1 MKQVAIYDRTMRV
14 GTQGLG
20 LQLSVPEKLAF
31 VELLDDLGVDY
42 IEAGEPGVNPRD
54 MAFFEEVV
62 DLQFLHAKLAAF
74 GAVETHPVDS
84 PALTSLL
91 DSGANVFSMGASCWA
106 LELSELEGSGTEEH
120 LDRVKSTLSAV
131 NEAADELIFDAQH
144 FFDGYLENPEFAISV
159 LRTAIAAGAT
169 RVTLCDSNGGTL
181 PHHLGKI
188 VSQVTDDLDVP
199 VGISAHN
206 DADMAVANT
215 LAAVVGGAR
224 LVKGAINGYG
234 ERCGSANLV
243 SVVPA
248 LELKMGMSC
257 LPAGHLRLLTQVA
270 RNADQLVN
278 HIPQASQAYVGRN
291 AFARKDHLAQRVQAE
306 RSTGEHVRPEELG
319 NQRRML
325 MSNSASQ
332 SDVLAMLAEYGV
344 FLSPTDPKALRV
356 VEHVNA
362 LENQGYQFEGAEASL
377 RLLVNE
383 ALGRRKTY
391 FTLDDL
397 TVTILID
404 GANFRA
410 PVASGGARAH
420 LRMKVGGELGDAT
433 SDGNGPINAMDAALR
448 QVAQTHYPALR
459 SVRLTDY
466 KVRILSS
473 GVGSESMCRV
483 LIQSGDHEEVWGTVG
498 VSTSIVQ
505 ASWLALVDAFEYKLH
520 KDGVEPI
527 HSDSPDH
534 RNM

>member
-1 MKQVAIYDRTMRV
+1 
-14 GTQGLG
+14 
-20 LQLSVPEKLAF
+20 
-31 VELLDDLGVDY
+31 
-42 IEAGEPGVNPRD
+42 
-54 MAFFEEVV
+54 
-62 DLQFLHAKLAAF
+62 
-74 GAVETHPVDS
+74 
-84 PALTSLL
+84 
-91 DSGANVFSMGASCWA
+91 
-106 LELSELEGSGTEEH
+106 
-120 LDRVKSTLSAV
+120 
-131 NEAADELIFDAQH
+131 
-144 FFDGYLENPEFAISV
+144 
-159 LRTAIAAGAT
+159 
-169 RVTLCDSNGGTL
+169 
-181 PHHLGKI
+181 
-188 VSQVTDDLDVP
+188 
-199 VGISAHN
+199 
-206 DADMAVANT
+206 
-215 LAAVVGGAR
+215 
-224 LVKGAINGYG
+224 
-234 ERCGSANLV
+234 
-243 SVVPA
+243 
-248 LELKMGMSC
+248 MGMKC

-270 RNADQLVN
+270 RNADQLDN

-306 RSTGEHVRPEELG
+306 RSTGEHVRPEDLG

-404 GANFRA
+404 GTSFRA

-448 QVAQTHYPALR
+448 QVVQTHYPALR